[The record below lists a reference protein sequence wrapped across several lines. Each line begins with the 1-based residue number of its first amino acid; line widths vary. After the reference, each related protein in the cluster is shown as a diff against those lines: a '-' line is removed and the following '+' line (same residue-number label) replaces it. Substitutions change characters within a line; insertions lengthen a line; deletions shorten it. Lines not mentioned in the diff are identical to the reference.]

1 MKKTLIFVA
10 AFAIALTSAF
20 SLAGCGSSDD
30 KKTTSATE
38 AAETTKQEST
48 EAQQSAGVIPES
60 DTVFKYNGYSIELNS
75 SIEDMIANLGEANS
89 VDSQLSCHGE
99 GEDKTY
105 TYDNFVVNSYPLD
118 GKDYVMEVLIT
129 TAGVPTAKGIEVG
142 SSADDVVAA
151 YGSEYKEIGVYYA
164 YDANEKKSL
173 RFLMEDGTVKEI
185 DYYYTV

>member
-1 MKKTLIFVA
+1 MKKSLILFA
-10 AFAIALTSAF
+10 AASIALTSAF
-20 SLAGCGSSDD
+20 SFAGCGSSEE

-38 AAETTKQEST
+38 AAETKQESAESRQNT
-48 EAQQSAGVIPES
+48 GVIPES
-60 DTVFKYNGYSIELNS
+60 DTTFTCNGYAIELNG
-75 SIEDMIANLGEANS
+75 SIDDMIANIGEANN
-89 VDSQLSCHGE
+89 VESQLSCHGE
-99 GEDKTY
+99 GDDKTF

-118 GKDYVMEVLIT
+118 GKDYVMEILIT
-129 TAGVPTAKGIEVG
+129 TAGVPTSKGIEVG

-151 YGSEYKEIGVYYA
+151 YGSDYKEIGMYYA